1 MSRFIVGRALQSLL
15 SLFVVSL
22 VVFYAARLT
31 GDPTVLMLSEMATRE
46 DAARLRAHLGLDK
59 PITTQYALFLKQAAK
74 GDLGESTRYRRP
86 VTDVLAARFPASLQ
100 LGSVAIVIS
109 ILIALPIG
117 VYSAVHRG
125 TTLDV
130 AGRLLAVLGQSL
142 PLFWLGLILILIF
155 AVWFGWVPAA
165 GRGGPANFILPAVT
179 MGWATTPA
187 IMRLTRSAMLD
198 VLGSEYVKLARIK
211 GLPEWKVVWKHALK
225 NALLP
230 VVTFSV
236 LLFAEMIAGAIV
248 TETVFAWPGVGQ
260 LLISSVNTRDFPMVQ
275 ATVLLLASLFVLGN
289 FGVDV
294 LYAWLNPRIRYGR

>member
-1 MSRFIVGRALQSLL
+1 MSRFIVARALQSLL

-31 GDPTVLMLSEMATRE
+31 GDPTVLMLSEMATQE

-59 PITTQYALFLKQAAK
+59 PVATQYALFLKQAVH

-86 VTDVLAARFPASLQ
+86 VGDVLAARFPASLQ

-125 TTLDV
+125 TALDF
-130 AGRLLAVLGQSL
+130 AGRLFAVLGQSL
-142 PLFWLGLILILIF
+142 PLFWLGLILILVF
-155 AVWFGWVPAA
+155 AVWFGWLPAA
-165 GRGGPANFILPAVT
+165 GRGGPANFVLPAIT

-187 IMRLTRSAMLD
+187 IMRLTRSAMLE
-198 VLGSEYVKLARIK
+198 VLESEYVKLARIK

-230 VVTFSV
+230 VITFSV

-289 FGVDV
+289 FAVDV
-294 LYAWLNPRIRYGR
+294 LYAWLNPKIRYGR